1 MTPKNPTP
9 NQPYER
15 GPWHDR
21 FFRSHFK
28 SPEQIR
34 SLLQLAFTPSQLAL
48 FDLNTLTVEP
58 NSQVDPET
66 LTEALTDLRCQL
78 RLKNASSVAVSIIV
92 DHKSNKDSKL
102 FRQLL
107 KYVSTGYTNDA
118 DAVLPVVI
126 YHGWKNWKKD
136 KNFHAFE
143 HEALPGEFLSEFGN
157 KLVNFEAIFVNLQ
170 IAEQA
175 GELEALRLKE
185 RLVLEVL
192 VQVWGAD
199 ENSYV
204 RWLKAGRELES
215 LAEGKSFA
223 RGSFAYLMKIR
234 PQIKISKLRQALSS
248 TMPGDQR
255 MQELAKQWE
264 GEYPD
269 SCLEWKDVGIKE
281 GILQGKQEG
290 IALGKEEGIVE
301 GIRQRQIEVAKRMIQ
316 EGDSDERIHRI
327 TDLDLEEI
335 AQLKTESD

>member
-9 NQPYER
+9 SQPYER

-78 RLKNASSVAVSIIV
+78 RLKNASSVAVSIII
-92 DHKSNKDSKL
+92 DHKSNKESKL

-126 YHGWKNWKKD
+126 YHGWKKD

-170 IAEQA
+170 IAEQV

-192 VQVWGAD
+192 LQVWDAD

-204 RWLKAGRELES
+204 RWLKVGRELES

-281 GILQGKQEG
+281 GI
-290 IALGKEEGIVE
+290 VE
-301 GIRQRQIEVAKRMIQ
+301 GIRQRQIEVARRMIQ

-335 AQLKTESD
+335 AQLKTESG